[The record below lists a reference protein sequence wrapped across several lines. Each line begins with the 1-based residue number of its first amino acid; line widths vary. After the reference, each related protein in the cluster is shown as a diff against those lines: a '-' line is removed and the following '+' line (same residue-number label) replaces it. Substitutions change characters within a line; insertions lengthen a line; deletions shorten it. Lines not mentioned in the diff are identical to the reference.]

1 MEKKFQILRFVG
13 TVYKIFGIIA
23 GVITVLIA
31 IGACLVSVLG
41 GPMMEQLGGAVPG
54 LRGGATPGMGVVG
67 GIIASLLF
75 LLYGGGLAI
84 TLYAAGEGVYL
95 LIALEENTRRT
106 AQAISQNNNDNSQPP
121 PEVG

>member
-13 TVYKIFGIIA
+13 TVYKVFGIIV
-23 GVITVLIA
+23 GVITILGV

-41 GPMMEQLGGAVPG
+41 GATMDRLQEELGSAAPS
-54 LRGGATPGMGVVG
+54 MGIVG
-67 GIIASLLF
+67 GIFAGFLL

-95 LIALEENTRRT
+95 LLALEENTRRT
-106 AQAISQNNNDNSQPP
+106 ALAISQSTDYSPPP

>member
-13 TVYKIFGIIA
+13 TVYKVFGIIV
-23 GVITVLIA
+23 GVITILAV

-41 GPMMEQLGGAVPG
+41 GTMMDQIQRELGGAVPG
-54 LRGGATPGMGVVG
+54 MNIVG
-67 GIIASLLF
+67 GIVASLIA

-84 TLYAAGEGVYL
+84 TLYALGEGVYL
-95 LIALEENTRRT
+95 LLALEENTRMT
-106 AQAISQNNNDNSQPP
+106 AQALSQSASYSPPPP